1 MPIAVISSL
10 YRCERHLPAFSAAV
24 FGFAKRVSEGGIPLH
39 FLPVVNDATRRERA
53 GIDQLASEINSHY
66 YGRMTPQYVRRETLY
81 ASWNRGLAS
90 TQAPYFTFWNAD
102 DFRSAAALSE
112 GYRVLQSG
120 ATLVD
125 FDYTRVAQAKR
136 YGLFPRVQRI
146 PVPCMFDGESI
157 SRRSGIGPF
166 FMASRALY
174 AKAGRFDANFQVA
187 GDTEW
192 ASRAAPYAQ
201 FQRASA
207 DGGDFIV
214 HGDNLSNTGGDRE
227 DIEVNIIFLRL
238 GAWGQLRPA
247 NPLAMREA
255 WETWGNPGQIVI
267 PAAEADFLWGP
278 GAESRWRRYQSER
291 RQGPVRR
298 RLRLA
303 LAARGLAHSVEWAMA
318 QRGRESP

>member
-39 FLPVVNDATRRERA
+39 FLPIVNDANRRERE
-53 GIDQLASEINSHY
+53 GIDRLASEINAHY
-66 YGRMTPQYVRRETLY
+66 YGRMTPQYVPRETLY
-81 ASWNRGLAS
+81 ASWNRGIAS
-90 TQAPYFTFWNAD
+90 AQAPYFTFWNAD

-112 GYRVLQSG
+112 GYRALKSG

-125 FDYTRVAQAKR
+125 FDYTRVTQTKR
-136 YGLFPRVQRI
+136 YRLFSRERRL
-146 PVPCMFDGESI
+146 PVPCMFDGASVT
-157 SRRSGIGPF
+157 RRSGIGPF

-174 AKAGRFDANFQVA
+174 ARVGRFDEHFQVA

-192 ASRAAPYAQ
+192 ASRAATYAR
-201 FQRASA
+201 FHRASA
-207 DGGDFIV
+207 DGGNFIV

-247 NPLAMREA
+247 NPKAMREA
-255 WETWGNPGQIVI
+255 WQTWGNPGNIVI
-267 PAAEADFLWGP
+267 PTEEADFLWGQ

-291 RQGPVRR
+291 RQGRARR

-303 LAARGLAHSVEWAMA
+303 LASRGLLHSVEWAMA
-318 QRGRESP
+318 QRGRERP